1 MPALSELVE
10 EGAFRAAYA
19 RVLQLWQ
26 RKPYASLAALVTE
39 LAAHAV
45 QEKAPAD
52 ETLPRPD
59 AARSRLDGVIVEG
72 NSVVSREKLADAL
85 AELPP
90 DPYVFDW
97 MVQELGH
104 PRFDVATGNPRRLY
118 TLIVEEMS
126 KLKDER
132 VAPWRADLPAFL
144 QARKGRRHGQLSP
157 DEIEALG
164 EMFASCTF
172 TPPFLE
178 ALTEEEEADLAG
190 VRAPLDT
197 LKGRAA
203 ERDGQRARL
212 FAQVCADFEDDVA
225 KEVFA
230 DYLLEEGDPLGE
242 YIVLGLKLAREGALP
257 PELERRHHS
266 LMDHARRFQPMGF
279 AFERGFA
286 VTVRFTDGEGVR
298 RGSYGPEAGW
308 GTIATSDVPPTSDDC
323 HTQSLRE
330 LDLGST
336 FIADLAKLKKPL
348 RVTRLKWR
356 TPSQAGRAKW
366 KKVTVLPELE
376 QLSVAHPG
384 DGSFDWLV
392 REGPGRTVRE
402 LAVEKAWSWGR
413 HVAWVAEL
421 LATPPEALSIVRLG
435 PHLVFTRRDGR
446 VKLAIGVPDARVLE
460 ELHRE
465 LAQAPRPLVDEV
477 VVDGPAEAS
486 VYANLLTLGRT
497 ATAEHSTSPAARDA
511 QVTREGDT
519 LTIVPARE
527 HPVFDVPALRA
538 VLASAKG
545 ARRVAIGS
553 AVQIEETGAY
563 LRAVHEVGGAEL
575 SLAVGPPAWH
585 RGRFS
590 LTATADTLD
599 VDVGRADQIALV
611 RGAIASLGGHVKKL
625 VVRHPPSLND
635 VATLTA
641 PLRALA
647 DELELVPEE
656 RVLAAMCRL
665 ASTKGRV
672 AIEPVAA
679 GARLMPPTADLVL
692 AGKPR
697 PKELRIGQRDF
708 ALAPWIQWV
717 ARNRIP
723 VTFAVDWRV
732 TALSKLSWEDGI
744 VARLWV
750 DGHWSAFVAA
760 AADVPDE
767 AIAQLDLRSSIA
779 PTAEAKATIRRI
791 AKAHSIAS

>member
-1 MPALSELVE
+1 MPALWETVK
-10 EGAFRAAYA
+10 GPTVRAAYA

-39 LAAHAV
+39 FAAHAV

-52 ETLPRPD
+52 ETLPGPTRRG
-59 AARSRLDGVIVEG
+59 AASTASSSRATAWSLARSSPTR
-72 NSVVSREKLADAL
+72 SQSSR
-85 AELPP
+85 PQP
-90 DPYVFDW
+90 SVFDW

-257 PELERRHHS
+257 PELERRRSQPHGPRAP
-266 LMDHARRFQPMGF
+266 LQPMGF

-366 KKVTVLPELE
+366 KKVTVLPGELE

-392 REGPGRTVRE
+392 REGPGRSVRE

-421 LATPPEALSIVRLG
+421 L
-435 PHLVFTRRDGR
+435 RD
-446 VKLAIGVPDARVLE
+446 PARGAVN
-460 ELHRE
+460 R
-465 LAQAPRPLVDEV
+465 APRAAPRLHA
-477 VVDGPAEAS
+477 PRRPREA
-486 VYANLLTLGRT
+486 GHR
-497 ATAEHSTSPAARDA
+497 SPRRAR
-511 QVTREGDT
+511 
-519 LTIVPARE
+519 
-527 HPVFDVPALRA
+527 
-538 VLASAKG
+538 
-545 ARRVAIGS
+545 ARRA
-553 AVQIEETGAY
+553 
-563 LRAVHEVGGAEL
+563 
-575 SLAVGPPAWH
+575 PP
-585 RGRFS
+585 
-590 LTATADTLD
+590 
-599 VDVGRADQIALV
+599 
-611 RGAIASLGGHVKKL
+611 
-625 VVRHPPSLND
+625 
-635 VATLTA
+635 
-641 PLRALA
+641 
-647 DELELVPEE
+647 
-656 RVLAAMCRL
+656 
-665 ASTKGRV
+665 
-672 AIEPVAA
+672 
-679 GARLMPPTADLVL
+679 
-692 AGKPR
+692 
-697 PKELRIGQRDF
+697 
-708 ALAPWIQWV
+708 
-717 ARNRIP
+717 
-723 VTFAVDWRV
+723 
-732 TALSKLSWEDGI
+732 
-744 VARLWV
+744 
-750 DGHWSAFVAA
+750 
-760 AADVPDE
+760 
-767 AIAQLDLRSSIA
+767 
-779 PTAEAKATIRRI
+779 
-791 AKAHSIAS
+791 